1 MDIKTRYELM
11 ANRVNG
17 SKERDDIARIVAD
30 IHGVSVSYVQKIRA
44 GEREN
49 DAIMETLVEYRQGKK
64 ALIEQLY
71 EKTKLIKH
79 IESLI
84 PVEGKEARNG

>member
-1 MDIKTRYELM
+1 MGKTST
-11 ANRVNG
+11 RVKRG
-17 SKERDDIARIVAD
+17 DDIARIVAD

-49 DAIMETLVEYRQGKK
+49 DDIMETLVEYTQGKK
-64 ALIEQLY
+64 ALIRKLY
-71 EKTKLIKH
+71 EKNKLIKH

-84 PVEGKEARNG
+84 PIEPKSARK